1 MLLPITALLSQE
13 EVARLRALIEQAPW
27 VDGNA
32 TSGHQ
37 TRLVKNNL
45 QLPENSPEAQQG
57 GHIVLAALA
66 RHAGFIAAA
75 LPVKIYPPM
84 FNSYAGGQALGLHVD
99 NAVRPL
105 PQGGASVRCDL
116 SMTVFLEEPDRY
128 DGGELTIETA
138 FGVQQVKLGAG
149 DAVLYPAGSLH
160 RVKPV
165 TRGRRLASFFWIQ
178 SMVRDHE
185 ARSALFDLDQ
195 SIQQLSGDLGQG
207 HAALVKLTGLYHN
220 LLRRWTDV

>member
-37 TRLVKNNL
+37 ARLVKNNQ

-57 GHIVLAALA
+57 GQIVLAALA

-105 PQGGASVRCDL
+105 PQGGTSVRCDL

-138 FGVQQVKLGAG
+138 FGVQQVKLGGG

-160 RVKPV
+160 RVEPV